1 MSKFESEINAFAL
14 YLKLE
19 RSLSKNTV
27 LAYTQDLNQFALY
40 LSQTGKNSFSE
51 ATPQDVDDYLSAR
64 FSTTSKRTQ
73 SRIISSLKA
82 FYKFNHI
89 ENGKQENPMERI
101 DTPKLTRTLPDVLS
115 VEEVT
120 KIIDSVNLS
129 TDEGVRNRA
138 IIELLYSCGLR
149 VSELISLKISDLFF
163 KEQFVRV
170 VGKGNK
176 QRLIPVGEFAIAA
189 VNNWLPVREKFLSQ
203 AKDRGTGATLGK
215 HKKSEKL
222 SEAENTLFL
231 NRRGG
236 RLTREMIFMIIKKQV
251 KEAQIDKEVHPHT
264 FRHSFATHLVENGAD
279 LRAVQDMLG
288 HESILT
294 TEIYTHVSTRQW
306 MKNILDHHP
315 ER

>member
-264 FRHSFATHLVENGAD
+264 FRHSFATHLVEKGAD

>member
-1 MSKFESEINAFAL
+1 MGKFESEIKAFAG
-14 YLKLE
+14 YLRLE

-27 LAYTQDLNQFALY
+27 LAYTQDLAQFALY
-40 LSQTGKNSFSE
+40 LQSQGKTSFTE
-51 ATPQDVDDYLSAR
+51 ATSQDVDEYLSAR
-64 FSTTSKRTQ
+64 FSATSKRTQ

>member
-1 MSKFESEINAFAL
+1 MANFESEIKAFAG
-14 YLKLE
+14 YLRLE

-27 LAYTQDLNQFALY
+27 LAYTQDLAQFASFLQ
-40 LSQTGKNSFSE
+40 SQGKSSFTD
-51 ATPQDVDDYLSAR
+51 ATSQDVDDYLSAR
-64 FSTTSKRTQ
+64 FSATSKRTQ

-115 VEEVT
+115 VEEVN
-120 KIIDSVNLS
+120 KIIDSVDVS
-129 TDEGVRNRA
+129 TDEGVRNHA

-149 VSELISLKISDLFF
+149 VSELITLKVSDLFF

-176 QRLIPVGEFAIAA
+176 QRLIPIGEYAIAA
-189 VNNWLPVREKFLSQ
+189 VNNWLPIREKFLSQ

-236 RLTREMIFMIIKKQV
+236 RLTRQMIFMMIQKQV
-251 KEAQIDKEVHPHT
+251 AAAEIHKDVHPHT

-315 ER
+315 QR

>member
-189 VNNWLPVREKFLSQ
+189 VNNWLPVREKSLSQ

-264 FRHSFATHLVENGAD
+264 FRHSFATHLVEKGAD